1 MKGAWQ
7 IVCVWICLITLV
19 GQSNEACAQE
29 PKNKHYEKASAE
41 RKKDAKEAEKELI
54 EQHEKIQSK
63 STRKMM
69 KENKKKSKRL
79 KKGQQP
85 MPFYKKWFVK
95 NG

>member
-1 MKGAWQ
+1 MKG
-7 IVCVWICLITLV
+7 VLNLFLLLFSLIIFNSQTDGLW
-19 GQSNEACAQE
+19 AQE

-41 RKKDAKEAEKELI
+41 RKKNAKEAEKELI

-85 MPFYKKWFVK
+85 MPFYKKWFIK